1 MLTVSH
7 LSKAYRKRK
16 VLDNVSFTM
25 SQGERVALMGPS
37 GSGKSTLLNCI
48 SGLDAPDEGSIQ
60 LNGQDIV
67 QFSPDDKTLLRRK
80 TIGSIFQFF
89 HLLPSM
95 TAVENVCLP
104 LQLNGFP
111 KKDQL
116 ALAES
121 MLKKVGVYNRA
132 QAFPREMSGGEM
144 QRVAIARALVVEP
157 TLLLADEPTG
167 NLDAENGDRV
177 LDLLEQLSEQH
188 KVALLLVTH
197 QPETTRICHR
207 NLHMTDGKLSP
218 EIEPAQDPSS

>member
-16 VLDNVSFTM
+16 VLDDVSFTM
-25 SQGERVALMGPS
+25 GAGERVALMGPS

-67 QFSPDDKTLLRRK
+67 QLSSDDKTLLRRK

-104 LQLNGFP
+104 LQLNGF
-111 KKDQL
+111 
-116 ALAES
+116 S
-121 MLKKVGVYNRA
+121 KKVV
-132 QAFPREMSGGEM
+132 QA
-144 QRVAIARALVVEP
+144 
-157 TLLLADEPTG
+157 
-167 NLDAENGDRV
+167 
-177 LDLLEQLSEQH
+177 
-188 KVALLLVTH
+188 
-197 QPETTRICHR
+197 
-207 NLHMTDGKLSP
+207 
-218 EIEPAQDPSS
+218 

>member
-1 MLTVSH
+1 MLSISQ

-25 SQGERVALMGPS
+25 SVGERVALMGPS

-48 SGLDAPDEGSIQ
+48 SGLDTPDEGSIK
-60 LNGQDIV
+60 LNDQDIV
-67 QFSPDDKTLLRRK
+67 KLSSDKKTLLRRK
-80 TIGSIFQFF
+80 TVGSIFQFF
-89 HLLPSM
+89 HLLPSL
-95 TAVENVCLP
+95 TAIENVCLP
-104 LQLNGFP
+104 IQLNGFSQ
-111 KKDQL
+111 KDQL
-116 ALAES
+116 ARAQSILEQ
-121 MLKKVGVYNRA
+121 VGVYNRA

-188 KVALLLVTH
+188 QVALLLVTH

-207 NLHMTDGKLSP
+207 NLQMSDGQLSP
-218 EIEPAQDPSS
+218 RMAPAQDLPT